1 MPTLKCPN
9 CGCEIS
15 NESLNDINTADLF
28 FLDSLTKVKIPPFF
42 TGMKADKLCEV
53 EVRIGS
59 NLIWKGYSDST
70 VLLRLDKSCKVSFFI
85 KEVYTYHPF
94 LFFKNFIIEGNLQPC
109 KTYEIKSTEILQEN
123 QDPTKLKYFLS
134 EI

>member
-1 MPTLKCPN
+1 MSTVKCPN
-9 CGCEIS
+9 CGFEIS
-15 NESLNDINTADLF
+15 SECLNDINNADL
-28 FLDSLTKVKIPPFF
+28 LSLSNLTKVKIPPFF
-42 TGMKADKLCEV
+42 TGMNSDKLCEV
-53 EVRIGS
+53 EIRIGT
-59 NLIWKGYSDST
+59 NLIWKGLSDS
-70 VLLRLDKSCKVSFFI
+70 VAIFKLDKACEVSFFI